1 MNRLSNP
8 GMAVVWAASMTLIL
22 TMGACGD
29 SEPAAKPADPSP
41 AAEAPVPE
49 KAVVE
54 HPEKYSE
61 TREACDDY
69 TPLRQPLFGDTHVH
83 TSFSFDAAANTTGST
98 PVDANR
104 FARGESIAFWP
115 MGEDG
120 KPAGTFKIDRP
131 LDFLAVTDHG
141 EFLGERSLCREVNS
155 PRYDSDFCKGTRV
168 SERQSMMMFAAVIT
182 TEDPARVPEVCGED
196 GQLCRD
202 FAKAPWQKIIEASEE
217 AYDRSSTCEFTS
229 FIAYEYTGT
238 PGTSN
243 YHRNVIFRNNNV
255 PDLPVSYI
263 DAPLDSKLWARLDEV
278 CTDEAGCDYITIPHN
293 SNLANGRMGPY
304 MKLEPTKANRI
315 AYAEKRQQREPI
327 IEIFQHKGASECVN
341 GLSMI
346 LGPPDELCDVEAV
359 RVMGR
364 NETFATRERVGNKIV
379 LGETSRVT
387 DECGD
392 GTGDSGMLGAGCIDE
407 TDFVRSGLLVGLN
420 EENDIG
426 INPMKLGII
435 AATDTHA
442 ATPGSVSES
451 DWRGAVS
458 GESTPLERLQPG
470 LLTSGI
476 KGNPGGLAGVWAE
489 ENSRDSIFDAMKR
502 REVFGTSGPRIVP
515 RFFGGWNYPDDL
527 CDDPHRVEQAYRDG
541 VPMGG
546 DFEQAPIDT
555 APVFLAFASRD
566 PGEGSR
572 PLQQMQLIKGWVDA
586 EGKMYNEVM
595 PIAGTPNNGAD
606 VDSTSAESRGDG
618 HDTLCRVY
626 RDASFD
632 PALAA
637 YYYLRVVENPTARWS
652 VHDCMRIPEADRPAV
667 CSDGS
672 YPSTIQEMAWTSPI
686 WYRPN

>member
-1 MNRLSNP
+1 
-8 GMAVVWAASMTLIL
+8 
-22 TMGACGD
+22 
-29 SEPAAKPADPSP
+29 
-41 AAEAPVPE
+41 
-49 KAVVE
+49 
-54 HPEKYSE
+54 
-61 TREACDDY
+61 
-69 TPLRQPLFGDTHVH
+69 
-83 TSFSFDAAANTTGST
+83 
-98 PVDANR
+98 
-104 FARGESIAFWP
+104 
-115 MGEDG
+115 
-120 KPAGTFKIDRP
+120 
-131 LDFLAVTDHG
+131 
-141 EFLGERSLCREVNS
+141 
-155 PRYDSDFCKGTRV
+155 
-168 SERQSMMMFAAVIT
+168 
-182 TEDPARVPEVCGED
+182 
-196 GQLCRD
+196 
-202 FAKAPWQKIIEASEE
+202 
-217 AYDRSSTCEFTS
+217 
-229 FIAYEYTGT
+229 
-238 PGTSN
+238 
-243 YHRNVIFRNNNV
+243 
-255 PDLPVSYI
+255 
-263 DAPLDSKLWARLDEV
+263 
-278 CTDEAGCDYITIPHN
+278 
-293 SNLANGRMGPY
+293 
-304 MKLEPTKANRI
+304 
-315 AYAEKRQQREPI
+315 
-327 IEIFQHKGASECVN
+327 
-341 GLSMI
+341 
-346 LGPPDELCDVEAV
+346 
-359 RVMGR
+359 MGR
-364 NETFATRERVGNKIV
+364 NETFATRERIGNEIV
-379 LGETSRVT
+379 LGKTSRVT

-407 TDFVRSGLLVGLN
+407 TDFVRSGLLVGLK

-442 ATPGSVSES
+442 ATPGSVLES

-527 CDDPHRVEQAYRDG
+527 CDDPQRVELAYRNG

-546 DFEQAPIDT
+546 EFEQAPIDT

-566 PGEGSR
+566 PAEGSR

-606 VDSTSAESRGDG
+606 VDPTSAESRGDG

-626 RDASFD
+626 RDASFN
-632 PALAA
+632 PELAA

-686 WYRPN
+686 WYRAN